1 MSYGM
6 LIMCEMIKKYL
17 FMSNKK
23 TLWIDHNF
31 FQSLPSLKNHENKY
45 KQNKNYLDKIR
56 VIFSD

>member
-1 MSYGM
+1 
-6 LIMCEMIKKYL
+6 MCEMIKIYL

-31 FQSLPSLKNHENKY
+31 FQSLPSLKNYENKY
-45 KQNKNYLDKIR
+45 KHNKNYLDKIR